1 MSIGW
6 NEEIKKQL
14 KYCGENVF
22 IGKNTFFIRPEN
34 VVLGDNV
41 RIDPFCYIAA
51 ELEVGSNVQITT
63 HCVLGGRKKIKL
75 GNWTFIGY
83 GSKLFTGSED
93 YSGDFGP
100 VNDFWGNNKVFEGE
114 IIFEDFSG
122 CAADTIIMPGVTLPI
137 GCAIGAKSFVYS
149 SKSLDEWSVFLGNP
163 IKFHKKRNK
172 KNILELSNNF
182 EFKKD
187 RK

>member
-6 NEEIKKQL
+6 NEEIKKKL

-22 IGKNTFFIRPEN
+22 IGHQTFFIRPELVSIGN
-34 VVLGDNV
+34 NV
-41 RIDPFCYIAA
+41 RIDPFCYIAS
-51 ELEVGSNVQITT
+51 ELEIGSNVQITT

-100 VNDFWGNNKVFEGE
+100 VNDFWGNNKVFEGDIE
-114 IIFEDFSG
+114 FGDFSG
-122 CAADTIIMPGVTLPI
+122 CASDTIIMPGVTLPT

-149 SKSLDEWSVFLGNP
+149 SKSLKEWSVFLGSP
-163 IKFHKKRNK
+163 LAFHKNRNK
-172 KNILELSNNF
+172 DTVLNLANDNSF
-182 EFKKD
+182 
-187 RK
+187 RKIK